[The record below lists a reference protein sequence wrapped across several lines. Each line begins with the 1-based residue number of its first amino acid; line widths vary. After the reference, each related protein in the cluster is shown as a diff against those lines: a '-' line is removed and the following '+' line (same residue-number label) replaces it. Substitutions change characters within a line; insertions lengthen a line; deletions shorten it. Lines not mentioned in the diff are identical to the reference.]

1 MSFFVFFSP
10 FGTQRKGR
18 GRERERAKTLPTKKK
33 KKTHSLFLSFS
44 LPLFHSLL
52 KKQRK
57 TQINRVV
64 KRAVGQ
70 NTPVLLGNKVETRYF
85 RGPGYLE
92 VDVDVGSSR
101 SAAHV
106 VGLVQGALRGLE
118 ISIAVLLEG
127 REHDELPESL
137 LGTVALHRIDLSRA
151 PAFEPK

>member
-18 GRERERAKTLPTKKK
+18 GRERERAKTLQTKKK

>member
-33 KKTHSLFLSFS
+33 KKNSLFLSFS

>member
-1 MSFFVFFSP
+1 MVEVERDCERKLF
-10 FGTQRKGR
+10 QR
-18 GRERERAKTLPTKKK
+18 KKK